1 MKTPASSGIA
11 AAADTCMGLRQ
22 HVLHTI
28 QTADSGL
35 FAYRTVRR
43 ILRFACP
50 SDETP
55 LVLSGLFSADL
66 ADLKTRNCGRR
77 SFVVRP
83 TAERDIPKLAA
94 YFGPGRPI
102 DARLRRGDICL
113 AAFSGEE
120 IGAAV
125 WFAFGPQNRDEDSKD
140 LGCSLQFPAGTTFS
154 YDGKGTRMGAWGTLM
169 MRAPQLLEDLGI
181 QRIATLIDYENALS
195 IRSHLSLG
203 YRRLGY
209 LGCLKLGRW
218 AQPFYS
224 VDSKTWRM
232 LPGRMGPVCLR
243 RTGTSRKNAP
253 RNLVRR
259 ALGLLR
265 TGDTPGL
272 RNWRRRTLSDA
283 KSPTV

>member
-1 MKTPASSGIA
+1 LGTWQQ
-11 AAADTCMGLRQ
+11 L
-22 HVLHTI
+22 LHTFR
-28 QTADSGL
+28 TADGSML
-35 FAYRTVRR
+35 AYRAVRR
-43 ILRFACP
+43 ILRSASR

-55 LVLSGLFSADL
+55 LIVSGLFSADL
-66 ADLKTRNCGRR
+66 ADLKTTKRGGR
-77 SFVVRP
+77 SLVVRP
-83 TAERDIPKLAA
+83 TDERDVPKLAA
-94 YFGPGRPI
+94 YFGPDRPI

-113 AAFSGEE
+113 ATFSGEE

-125 WFAFGPQNRDEDSKD
+125 WFAFGPQTRDEDSKD

-169 MRAPQLLEDLGI
+169 VRAPQLLEDLGI

-218 AQPFYS
+218 AQPFYT

-232 LPGRMGPVCLR
+232 LPGRMGPVSLKR
-243 RTGTSRKNAP
+243 VRPASKG
-253 RNLVRR
+253 VRR
-259 ALGLLR
+259 RKPACTRRCFTL
-265 TGDTPGL
+265 TGRPL
-272 RNWRRRTLSDA
+272 AESLNACR
-283 KSPTV
+283 